1 LDVGAAHE
9 AGQAGLAVLVG
20 AAGGELAD
28 AGGLEGAR
36 RAGLGEA
43 AGPVVPLHL
52 GLLLDVARR
61 GDAHGHAGL
70 EAVGG
75 VGGVGELAGD
85 AVGAH
90 ALVVDV
96 DGEAGLG
103 GAEGA
108 AGGGGGGGGGVA
120 GVGPPAAG
128 EGGEAGRAAAP

>member
-1 LDVGAAHE
+1 GGEVTREGGLDVVAAHDE
-9 AGQAGLAVLVG
+9 GHARLAVLVG
-20 AAGGELAD
+20 TAGGELAD

-43 AGPVVPLHL
+43 AGPVVPLRL

-70 EAVGG
+70 EAVGAA
-75 VGGVGELAGD
+75 GGVGELAGD

-90 ALVVDV
+90 ALVVGV

-108 AGGGGGGGGGVA
+108 AGDGDGGGVDVA
-120 GVGPPAAG
+120 
-128 EGGEAGRAAAP
+128 